1 MNKYNVVMEMND
13 STVVTEYEPIK
24 RKSDSYQSEQALENE
39 FIRLL
44 TEQGYDYLELIRN
57 DDTWK
62 KTKEKVKENKLPETI
77 ESYGK
82 VAASILGT
90 FLREFNR

>member
-44 TEQGYDYLELIRN
+44 TEQGYDYLEIHDSVSAWSFNMTERHMLAGRRSRTAWPYRN
-57 DDTWK
+57 
-62 KTKEKVKENKLPETI
+62 
-77 ESYGK
+77 
-82 VAASILGT
+82 ASSAS
-90 FLREFNR
+90 FLS